1 MPRSYTLKLETRALG
16 AVQIMNGL
24 IYSALGFLCFALFL
38 EEEERK
44 HTGYI
49 PVVVTL
55 IYIFWS
61 LPFFI
66 SSGSTSIGAQKRP
79 TKYKLIYSLVM
90 NILSVCFSI
99 VGTIILSI
107 ACFTYHADTN
117 EYVWTH
123 MAGSM
128 LLQYLLFSTIT
139 EVICA
144 CITIRWIV
152 VALSHPEYSEKT
164 SHGRSVAFAGHYSLK
179 LKEQRSSCKV
189 CGCLQEESHSQL
201 RVFETWMELAEL
213 LQSNWGQS

>member
-1 MPRSYTLKLETRALG
+1 MCHILCLKSIVKRKGAIHSLQFLYHTLIKMPQSYTLKLETRALG

-55 IYIFWS
+55 TYIFWS

-66 SSGSTSIGAQKRP
+66 SSGSTIIGAQKRP

-152 VALSHPEYSEKT
+152 VALSHPEYSEK
-164 SHGRSVAFAGHYSLK
+164 SPSLSESSVSIKGPA
-179 LKEQRSSCKV
+179 
-189 CGCLQEESHSQL
+189 
-201 RVFETWMELAEL
+201 
-213 LQSNWGQS
+213 